1 MSATADVSALGVL
14 CLQNAALAMPSSYLG
29 PGRMTEVIRLVLY
42 TEVLGP
48 SDGDLDPRT
57 PEESGLHA
65 FFCLITLA
73 VVALFPFSHVAFF
86 ALLLCILLLKF
97 L

>member
-14 CLQNAALAMPSSYLG
+14 CLRMRHLRCLAHIS
-29 PGRMTEVIRLVLY
+29 GRMTEVIRLVLY

-73 VVALFPFSHVAFF
+73 VAALFPFSHVAFF